1 MLARMQAAGLEG
13 ISGYPVE
20 VQTYA
25 RNSTPRFSVV
35 GLPDAALREARD
47 RVKAAILSSDY
58 TFPAMEF
65 TTNLT
70 PARRRKDEGAAFDL
84 PIALSI
90 LAAIEPAEIPPARLE
105 RVAALGELT
114 LAGETRPVRGALAAA
129 ETLAACDPPPEMLL
143 VPAANAEAAAFGCG
157 GRVPVV
163 EVDTLSQAVAIL
175 TGKAPATPVEVNVE
189 RILAAPAACDALDLR
204 DVRGN
209 DAAKQALEVAA
220 AGAHDL
226 LFIGP
231 PGAGKTMLARRLPG
245 LLPQLRLDEV
255 LEVSRVH
262 AIASGVDP
270 EHANSLV
277 RRRPFR
283 APHHTASYASLVG
296 GGSSPRPGE
305 ISLAHKGVLFL
316 DELPEFSGRSL
327 EALRE
332 PLEERKITVAR
343 SRGSMTFP
351 AEFQLVA
358 AMNPCPCGYLGV
370 QSVGRALR
378 CKCAAQTA
386 ERYQQRISGPLLDR
400 IDLVARLQPVP
411 PALLQAPPSRDESAT
426 SAAVARRVREAR
438 AIQLERAGLLNA
450 RLDARALTRT
460 LGLTPAAKSVLL
472 RAGERN
478 LLTGRGLAKV
488 QRVAR
493 TLADLDG
500 RTKVDREHV
509 ARAVHLRAGERRAA

>member
-1 MLARMQAAGLEG
+1 MQAAGLEG

-20 VQTYA
+20 VQTFA

-58 TFPAMEF
+58 DFPAMEF

-90 LAAIEPAEIPPARLE
+90 LAATDTGLSPARLE

-114 LAGETRPVRGALAAA
+114 LGGETRPVRGALAAA

-143 VPAANAEAAAFGCG
+143 VPAANAEAAAFGCS

-175 TGKAPATPVEVNVE
+175 TGKAPATPVEVDVQ

-204 DVRGN
+204 EVRGN

-226 LFIGP
+226 LFVGP

-245 LLPQLRLDEV
+245 LLPQLQLDEV

-270 EHANSLV
+270 DRANSLV

-316 DELPEFSGRSL
+316 DELPEFSPRSL

-343 SRGSMTFP
+343 SRGSLTFP

-370 QSVGRALR
+370 QGAGRLR
-378 CKCAAQTA
+378 CKCPPQAA

-400 IDLVARLQPVP
+400 IDLVTRLQPVP

-426 SAAVARRVREAR
+426 SAAVARRVRAAR

-460 LGLTPAAKSVLL
+460 LNLTPAAKAVLL

-500 RTKVDREHV
+500 QAKVDREHV